1 LKGAID
7 SGVTFATGP
16 QVTLQDLPL
25 TISEARFSGSA
36 NLDESAGQMNIHN
49 NEMRLILRALEETRG
64 NRTEAAKKLG
74 ISRRT
79 LHRRLKELNLAEN
92 DVTERETPP

>member
-1 LKGAID
+1 
-7 SGVTFATGP
+7 
-16 QVTLQDLPL
+16 
-25 TISEARFSGSA
+25 
-36 NLDESAGQMNIHN
+36 MNIHN